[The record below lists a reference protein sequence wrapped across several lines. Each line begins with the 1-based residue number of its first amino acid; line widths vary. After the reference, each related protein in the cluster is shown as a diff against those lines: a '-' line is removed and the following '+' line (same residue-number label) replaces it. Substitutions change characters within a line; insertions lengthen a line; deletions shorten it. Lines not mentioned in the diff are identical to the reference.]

1 MKKYFALL
9 VIVLVVPFLAFK
21 PQPNNR
27 FFEISKNIEIFSSL
41 YKELNL
47 GYVDDLDPAQFMRV
61 GIDAMLTQLDPFTNY
76 ISESQIESYRVNAES
91 RFEGLGAELKS
102 IDNYVTIYDLYENSP
117 AQKSGLAIGDQII
130 SVEGK
135 SAQGKS
141 PDEVRSFLKGSSGS
155 AVKMS
160 ILRPGES
167 KTIELQ
173 LVRGE
178 NEIKNVPFYTLLE
191 GQYAYIVLSVF
202 TENASANI
210 ASAYRK
216 ILQQYQ
222 VGAPNGDL
230 KGIILDLR
238 DNGGGLLREAISV
251 SNLFIPKGELVVT
264 TKGKVKEWDRTY
276 NTPATP
282 LDTDIPVSILVDK
295 YTASASEIVSGVVQ
309 DYDRGIIIGQRSYGK
324 GLVQNT
330 KDIGYNSQLKLT
342 TAKYYIPSG
351 RCIQGV
357 AYENGEPKD
366 IPDNQRTVFKTR
378 NGRPVLDGG
387 GITPDI
393 KVPLPL
399 QSPLIK
405 QLLAQD
411 LVFKFVNEH
420 LLKNKQNYSAEQIKF
435 AHYDLFKAYAVAQ
448 KFMYKSPAQ
457 DHLEALKKSQEDQ
470 TYTYSETTKQLFN
483 SLEKQIIAEDE
494 QLWQK
499 DQGQLTS
506 LIEKEIAK
514 RLLNE
519 EQKIQYRLLH
529 DVEVVEALGI
539 LKDQKTYSS
548 LLARK

>member
-1 MKKYFALL
+1 MKKPVILILL
-9 VIVLVVPFLAFK
+9 VLILPVLAFI

-41 YKELNL
+41 YRELNM
-47 GYVDDLDPAQFMRV
+47 GYVDDLDPAQFMRA
-61 GIDAMLTQLDPFTNY
+61 GIDAMLNQLDPFTNY

-91 RFEGLGAELKS
+91 RFEGLGADLKS
-102 IDNYVTIYDLYENSP
+102 IDNFVTVYDLYENSP
-117 AQKSGLAIGDQII
+117 AMKSGLLIGDQII
-130 SVEGK
+130 SVDGK

-155 AVKMS
+155 AVKLS
-160 ILRPGES
+160 VKRLGES
-167 KTIELQ
+167 KPVELQ

-178 NEIKNVPFYTLLE
+178 NEIKNVPFYTLLDNR
-191 GQYAYIVLSVF
+191 YAYIVLSVF

-222 VGAPNGDL
+222 NNHPAAKLNGL
-230 KGIILDLR
+230 ILDLR
-238 DNGGGLLREAISV
+238 DNGGGLLREAINV

-276 NTPATP
+276 NTPGAP
-282 LDTDIPVSILVDK
+282 LDMEIPLTILVDK
-295 YTASASEIVSGVVQ
+295 LTASASEIVSGVVQ
-309 DYDRGIIIGQRSYGK
+309 DFDRGIIIGQRSYGK

-366 IPDNQRTVFKTR
+366 IPDHQRSVFKTR

-393 KVPLPL
+393 KVPLPAK
-399 QSPLIK
+399 SPLVK
-405 QLLAQD
+405 QLLEQD
-411 LVFKFVNEH
+411 LIFKYVSEH
-420 LLKNKQNYSAEQIKF
+420 LLHQKSNYTAQEIKF
-435 AHYDLFKAYAVAQ
+435 NHYDQFVSFVA
-448 KFMYKSPAQ
+448 KNGFVYLSPAQ
-457 DHLEALKKSQEDQ
+457 QHLNAFKSGQKDQ
-470 TYTYSETTKQLFN
+470 IHPYSESLTQLLAN
-483 SLEKQIIAEDE
+483 LESKVVEEDAS
-494 QLWQK
+494 LWQK
-499 DQGQLTS
+499 DKIQLS
-506 LIEKEIAK
+506 ELIEKEIAK
-514 RLLNE
+514 RILSE
-519 EQKIQYRLLH
+519 EQMIQYRLLH
-529 DVEVVEALGI
+529 DREVVEAMKVLQ
-539 LKDQKTYSS
+539 DQKSYAAILS
-548 LLARK
+548 RK